1 MRSRSCTSLVV
12 RNRGWA
18 ALSRVELF
26 MLTQAY
32 TTRAQECQFV
42 HLARALQRDRHSA
55 DSLIAQHQAYDRAKA
70 KIPDLVVK
78 ADQSK

>member
-18 ALSRVELF
+18 ALSRMESCV
-26 MLTQAY
+26 LTQTY
-32 TTRAQECQFV
+32 TTRAQQCPFV

-55 DSLIAQHQAYDRAKA
+55 DILIAQHQAYDRAKA
-70 KIPDLVVK
+70 KIPDIVVK
-78 ADQSK
+78 ADQNK